1 MLHVSYEVTCN
12 FQNKQKK
19 KMFKNFDTKG
29 ELP

>member
-19 KMFKNFDTKG
+19 MFKNFDTKG